1 MAALLLEEQ
10 HPSCQRSGVAH
21 TVPEPY
27 NFNALGADQRAGA
40 LHPLNKVRQE
50 FRLVYAEPA
59 VAVSMYILTIFSF
72 QRQIFFEMG
81 FTEMPTNQFVESG
94 FWVWGTFLRSIKS

>member
-1 MAALLLEEQ
+1 MAVLLLEEHFSFFFQ
-10 HPSCQRSGVAH
+10 ISGIAH

-50 FRLVYAEPA
+50 FRFVHTEPT
-59 VAVSMYILTIFSF
+59 VAASTYILTIFSLSKANLF
-72 QRQIFFEMG
+72 RDGLYRDAYKPIC
-81 FTEMPTNQFVESG
+81 
-94 FWVWGTFLRSIKS
+94 